1 MLPSQSPQE
10 DSWEIPHFASRCS
23 AVKTHG
29 TDEMK
34 PVPQK
39 LVGNPELLATHGGPD
54 SELAEVSFSTQQVQ
68 SLPSAPAL

>member
-1 MLPSQSPQE
+1 
-10 DSWEIPHFASRCS
+10 
-23 AVKTHG
+23 
-29 TDEMK
+29 MK

-54 SELAEVSFSTQQVQ
+54 SELAEVSFSTQHVQ